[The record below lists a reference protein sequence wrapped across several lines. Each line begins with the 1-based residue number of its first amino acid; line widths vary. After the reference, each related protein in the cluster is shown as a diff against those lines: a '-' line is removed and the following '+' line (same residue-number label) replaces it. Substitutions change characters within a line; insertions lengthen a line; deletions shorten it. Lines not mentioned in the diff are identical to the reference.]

1 MIVPHRKLHKTL
13 ILLLMLLSGCVN
25 ANPASE
31 LLTPPDA
38 DWPTTEWSRSSPEAQ
53 GMDSEQ
59 LSDMLVLILEH
70 DYDIDSL
77 SVVRN
82 GYLVLDVTID
92 PFRPGMK
99 HNLFSCTKSILS
111 VLIGIAI
118 DEGYVEG
125 VEQPVLDF
133 FPTRTVGNLDANK
146 AAMTLEHLLTM
157 TTGLRCRDSY
167 LYRWEGLYL
176 MQASEDWVQFML
188 DLPMDG
194 KPGVSFEYCNGASL
208 LLSAILQETT
218 GMDAYQFAE
227 THLFAPL
234 GITESDWP
242 SDPLGVTLGWG
253 DLEMLPHDMAKIGYL
268 YLNHGQWEG
277 KQIVSPSWVEDSTRK
292 HTPATLEDGYGYQ
305 WWVDDS
311 GMYLALGYSGQF
323 IFVLPEENLVVV
335 FTSHLEESS
344 FYVPQTL
351 LTDFIIPSAS
361 SSPLPVNEAGQERLE
376 NLIRS
381 LAEP

>member
-1 MIVPHRKLHKTL
+1 MNMSQGKLYKTF
-13 ILLLMLLSGCVN
+13 ILLLMFLAGCMN
-25 ANPASE
+25 TTPAPE
-31 LLTPPDA
+31 LDIIPHA
-38 DWPTTEWSRSSPEAQ
+38 EWPTTEWLRSSPEAQ
-53 GMDSEQ
+53 GMDSGR
-59 LSDMLVLILEH
+59 LSDMLTLILEQ

-77 SVVRN
+77 SIVRN
-82 GYLVLDVTID
+82 GYLVLDVTIN

-111 VLIGIAI
+111 VLVGIAI

-133 FPTRTVGNLDANK
+133 FTTRTIDNLDANK
-146 AAMTLEHLLTM
+146 AAMTLENLLTM
-157 TTGLRCRDSY
+157 TSGLKCRDSY

-176 MQASEDWVQFML
+176 MQASDDWVQFVL
-188 DLPMDG
+188 DLPMEG
-194 KPGVSFEYCNGASL
+194 EPGVNFEYCNGASL

-227 THLFAPL
+227 VHLFAPL

-242 SDPLGVTLGWG
+242 ADPQGVTIGWAN
-253 DLEMLPHDMAKIGYL
+253 LELLPHDMAKIGYL

-277 KQIVSPSWVEDSTRK
+277 KQIVSPSWVEASTRK

-305 WWVDDS
+305 WWLDDN

-323 IFVLPEENLVVV
+323 IFVVPEKNLVVV
-335 FTSHLEESS
+335 FTSHLEESD

-351 LTDFIIPSAS
+351 LTDFILPSATS
-361 SSPLPVNEAGQERLE
+361 SSLPINEAGEERLE
-376 NLIRS
+376 NLVRL